1 MAKIGGL
8 GKGLDSLIGGDFQK
22 EAEMVSGRKKV
33 NDKKDKEPTGQE
45 VLVKLRDIEPNRN
58 QPRKQFEEDSLEEL
72 ADSIKNYGIIQPLIV
87 RRQGDHYEIVA
98 GERRW
103 RAAKMA
109 GLKEVPVIVK
119 EYDERQLSEI
129 SLVENLQ
136 REDLNPIE
144 EAMAYQ
150 RLLKEFHL
158 KQEEVAER
166 VSKSRTVIT
175 NALRLL
181 RLDEKLQTMLVEGLI
196 TTGHAK
202 VLLGLDDPK
211 QQLLLAEK
219 IVDEQLSVRETEQAV
234 KQLLTPKAHKEK
246 KLLKNEALYHTI
258 EDRMK
263 EMIGTKV
270 HIQRKDENKGKI
282 EIEYYSADDLERIM
296 ELMGIYKDHITN
308 G

>member
-45 VLVKLRDIEPNRN
+45 VMVKLRDIEPNRN

-234 KQLLTPKAHKEK
+234 KQLLTPKAPKEK